1 MLSAFTARPIVELR
15 QRDKFKIESI
25 LAYGDRLLVG
35 LSTGSLRV
43 YRVNEIPED
52 KKQNGSAKTDDKP
65 PSRPNS
71 SAGTKPVDLLRE
83 VEKFSTRGIEQLAI
97 IKEANVLISL
107 SNYYISIHDLQSY
120 SLQEQLSKTK
130 NATTFAVTSNIVK
143 DSATGI
149 PEIISRLAVA
159 VKRRLLLWS
168 WHESELEPDMNEITL
183 TEAIRTLTWASAT
196 KIICGMNSGYVIVD
210 VISQEIEDI
219 VGPGAIGGAAG
230 AQGGRFG
237 GVGSA
242 SMGYMGLGSYIP
254 KPLASRLADGELLL
268 AKDINTLFVTSA
280 GKPLEKRQIPWQQAP
295 DAIGYSYPYIL
306 ALQSPSQGSLEVRNP
321 DTLSLLQSIPLP
333 NAKQLHFP
341 PPTVSLAHA
350 GKGFHVASE
359 RCIWRMG
366 ATDYDSQVDELV
378 EKEKYDEAISI
389 LNMLED
395 ALLKNKEERL
405 REIKILK
412 AQALFDERKYQDA
425 VDIFM
430 AKDVQA
436 PPERVIKLFPRIIAG
451 DLSIINESAPD
462 LDSESDDA
470 KDAKEAQ
477 YGDKSENGET
487 GKDIGSPKPAG
498 VAKLLKTHNKT
509 ASDTSSIRS
518 FMRLDGGES
527 EAGSSS
533 RPVEDGP
540 LEGKDL
546 ITAVLALSGFL
557 VQARNR
563 MKAFIDAET
572 GKLKPVEQDSQN
584 GSSQHAFE
592 SLLTAPATDAEK
604 DREAK
609 LRDTAKLI
617 DTTLFRAYM
626 LARPTLA
633 ASLFRIPNF
642 CDPDVVNDKLL
653 ENGRYNDLVD
663 FFHGKKLHRPALE
676 LLKRFGT
683 SEGEDD
689 GPAALHGPQ
698 RTVGYLQN
706 LPPEMIDL
714 ILEFAEWPLRADPTL
729 GMEVFLADT
738 ENAETLPRDKV
749 VGFLQDIDLGL
760 EVKYLEHVINELNDL
775 TPEFHNRLVEAYI
788 QRLRTREDR
797 DTDTWRSL
805 MGGLTSFLRSST
817 QYSLSRAFG
826 LIPRDDADFYEAQAV
841 VLSNMGQHKQA
852 LEIYVFKIQDFAKA
866 EEYCNRIHLTQ
877 DSAVASPIQLRR
889 GSQHMSDQEDSNP
902 SIYHTLLSLYL
913 TPPPPHEPNW
923 APALDLLS
931 KHGSRLPAFSTL
943 NLIPTSLPVASLES
957 YFRGRIRAANSI
969 VNETRVVAGLRKSEV
984 VSSQA
989 ALLLGDGAPGGQAGR
1004 NRRVVVSDERVC
1016 GVCHKRLGGSVIA
1029 VLPDNEV
1036 VHYGCLNR
1044 ATGQPGSRTGHIRA
1058 GSWSRA

>member
-1 MLSAFTARPIVELR
+1 M
-15 QRDKFKIESI
+15 
-25 LAYGDRLLVG
+25 
-35 LSTGSLRV
+35 
-43 YRVNEIPED
+43 NEVSGE
-52 KKQNGSAKTDDKP
+52 KKQNGSATVDDKP
-65 PSRPNS
+65 SSPPSS
-71 SAGTKPVDLLRE
+71 SAGPKPVDLLRD
-83 VEKFSTRGIEQLAI
+83 VEKFSTRGIDQLAI

-107 SNYYISIHDLQSY
+107 SNYYVFIHDLQSY
-120 SLQEQLSKTK
+120 TLQEQLMKTK

-196 KIICGMNSGYVIVD
+196 KIICGMNSGYVTVD
-210 VISQEIEDI
+210 VITQEIEDI
-219 VGPGAIGGAAG
+219 VGPGAIGGASG

-254 KPLASRLADGELLL
+254 KSLASRLADGELLL

-306 ALQSPSQGSLEVRNP
+306 ALQSPSQGLLEVRNP

-366 ATDYDSQVDELV
+366 ATDYDSQIDELV

-412 AQALFDERKYQDA
+412 AQALFDQRKYQDA

-436 PPERVIKLFPRIIAG
+436 PPERVIKLFPKIIAG
-451 DLSIINESAPD
+451 DLSIIDENTTE
-462 LDSESDDA
+462 LDSDSDE
-470 KDAKEAQ
+470 AKEPQ
-477 YGDKSENGET
+477 NGDKPENGET
-487 GKDIGSPKPAG
+487 AKDIGSPKPAA
-498 VAKLLKTHNKT
+498 VSKLLKAQYKT

-527 EAGSSS
+527 DAGGSAK
-533 RPVEDGP
+533 PVEDAP

-572 GKLKPVEQDSQN
+572 GKLKPVEQDSHN

-642 CDPDVVNDKLL
+642 CDPDVVNEKLL

-683 SEGEDD
+683 SEGADQ

-749 VGFLQDIDLGL
+749 VGFLRDIDLNL

-788 QRLRTREDR
+788 QQLRSREDK
-797 DTDTWRSL
+797 DTDSWRAM
-805 MGGLTSFLRSST
+805 MGRLTSFLRSST
-817 QYSLSRAFG
+817 QYALSRAFG
-826 LIPRDDADFYEAQAV
+826 LIPRD
-841 VLSNMGQHKQA
+841 G
-852 LEIYVFKIQDFAKA
+852 
-866 EEYCNRIHLTQ
+866 T
-877 DSAVASPIQLRR
+877 
-889 GSQHMSDQEDSNP
+889 
-902 SIYHTLLSLYL
+902 
-913 TPPPPHEPNW
+913 
-923 APALDLLS
+923 
-931 KHGSRLPAFSTL
+931 
-943 NLIPTSLPVASLES
+943 
-957 YFRGRIRAANSI
+957 
-969 VNETRVVAGLRKSEV
+969 
-984 VSSQA
+984 
-989 ALLLGDGAPGGQAGR
+989 
-1004 NRRVVVSDERVC
+1004 
-1016 GVCHKRLGGSVIA
+1016 
-1029 VLPDNEV
+1029 
-1036 VHYGCLNR
+1036 
-1044 ATGQPGSRTGHIRA
+1044 
-1058 GSWSRA
+1058 